1 MGSNQ
6 NKESGFK
13 YDNNIQKDF
22 EEYINKRTENNF
34 YKNFNSNHNFI
45 EINNANDTYIR
56 DRSKKEKISKES
68 FNYWEYSFDYCL
80 EKIVNN
86 NNQLLKIKKSR
97 KLESKYE
104 NQKNILVSVLGKKYS
119 GKTFLLNNINNKID
133 YDEKSLFKEKN
144 FYIRYAKS
152 PESNVCY
159 IECPAFDNYFEET
172 KIEENLEI
180 NINFYINFCLKYSQ
194 MIILVVNE
202 MTTEDLLMINL
213 IKSKCIQSQ
222 KIIIIHN
229 LKFYFTKEE
238 IDYYISNY
246 FSNNNKNEKN
256 DEILKIVTFTGA
268 DSDQNKLYFNENYI
282 NPSDNNKE
290 IDIIH
295 AVLGNED
302 LFFYNSTI
310 DLIKVNIQS
319 LSHQSQIFNLEKNL
333 INFSEEFFQKK
344 SFKINDE
351 KILYYEKSNKSEEKK
366 FQPLYSYY
374 IDKAKDIFVI
384 NIESIYKPDN
394 LKISC
399 SKKQEFQIFK
409 ISYTYDIKEN
419 NDKELYKIKDN
430 KIFSDIQYGDYELT
444 LLIPLDKVYF
454 DSSKKN
460 ILFKNGI
467 IIIEYPIIKDEGN
480 SDPSDVELKE
490 EEEEESDEKKR
501 IDSDSDGKERED
513 ENDNSENDENENN
526 NNENDDDDEND
537 DNNSKKSE
545 KDDDSDDK
553 ERI

>member
-13 YDNNIQKDF
+13 YDNNIQNDL

-104 NQKNILVSVLGKKYS
+104 NQKNILVSVLGKKNS
-119 GKTFLLNNINNKID
+119 GKTFLLNNINDKID

-152 PESNVCY
+152 PENNVCF

-295 AVLGNED
+295 AVLGNEY

-351 KILYYEKSNKSEEKK
+351 KILYYEKSNESEEKK

-374 IDKAKDIFVI
+374 IDKTKDVFVI
-384 NIESIYKPDN
+384 NIESIYNPDN

-399 SKKQEFQIFK
+399 SIKQEFQVFK

-444 LLIPLDKVYF
+444 LLIPLNKVYF

-467 IIIEYPIIKDEGN
+467 IIIEYPIKNDEVN
-480 SDPSDVELKE
+480 SEPSDVDL
-490 EEEEESDEKKR
+490 EEEESDEKKR
-501 IDSDSDGKERED
+501 IDSDSDGKVR
-513 ENDNSENDENENN
+513 ENDNDNNENDENDDDDDDKKD
-526 NNENDDDDEND
+526 DDDDEND
-537 DNNSKKSE
+537 DNNSK
-545 KDDDSDDK
+545 
-553 ERI
+553 ERIDN

>member
-1 MGSNQ
+1 MGNNQ
-6 NKESGFK
+6 NKVPGFK
-13 YDNNIQKDF
+13 YNNNIQNDLV
-22 EEYINKRTENNF
+22 EYINKRTENNF

-246 FSNNNKNEKN
+246 FSNNNNEKN

-344 SFKINDE
+344 SFKIDDE
-351 KILYYEKSNKSEEKK
+351 KILYYEKDSNEESEKK
-366 FQPLYSYY
+366 VFEPHYSYY
-374 IDKAKDIFVI
+374 IDHDREKFII
-384 NIESIYKPDN
+384 NIESTYNPDN
-394 LKISC
+394 LNISDSNKVQGNQIVKIN
-399 SKKQEFQIFK
+399 
-409 ISYTYDIKEN
+409 YTYKITDK

-430 KIFSDIQYGDYELT
+430 KIFSDIHYGDYELN
-444 LLIPLDKVYF
+444 LNIPIDKVYF
-454 DSSKKN
+454 DYTRENVNFS
-460 ILFKNGI
+460 FKDGI
-467 IIIEYPIIKDEGN
+467 IKIEYPIIKNYDN
-480 SDPSDVELKE
+480 DNDSNDKVSLV
-490 EEEEESDEKKR
+490 EESE
-501 IDSDSDGKERED
+501 ED
-513 ENDNSENDENENN
+513 NEG
-526 NNENDDDDEND
+526 
-537 DNNSKKSE
+537 
-545 KDDDSDDK
+545 
-553 ERI
+553 

>member
-1 MGSNQ
+1 MGS
-6 NKESGFK
+6 KEIKQSGFK
-13 YDNNIQKDF
+13 YDNNIQNDL
-22 EEYINKRTENNF
+22 EEYINKRVENN
-34 YKNFNSNHNFI
+34 YYTNFNSNNNFI

-56 DRSKKEKISKES
+56 DRSKKEKKP
-68 FNYWEYSFDYCL
+68 NDPYDYWEYSFDYCL
-80 EKIVNN
+80 EKIVNDN
-86 NNQLLKIKKSR
+86 NNNKNNNNKLLKIKKSR

-104 NQKNILVSVLGKKYS
+104 NQKNILVSVLGKKNS
-119 GKTFLLNNINNKID
+119 GKTFLLNNINDKID

-152 PESNVCY
+152 PENNVCF

-202 MTTEDLLMINL
+202 MTIDDLLMINL
-213 IKSKCIQSQ
+213 IKLKCKQSQ

-229 LKFYFTKEE
+229 LKFYFTKDE
-238 IDYYISNY
+238 IDYYIKNY
-246 FSNNNKNEKN
+246 FSGGYKNEKN

-295 AVLGNED
+295 AVLGNEY

-319 LSHQSQIFNLEKNL
+319 LSHESQIFNLEKNL
-333 INFSEEFFQKK
+333 VDFSEEFFQKK
-344 SFKINDE
+344 NFKINDE
-351 KILYYEKSNKSEEKK
+351 KILYYELNSNQSEVKK

-374 IDKAKDIFVI
+374 IDIEKEKFVI
-384 NIESIYKPDN
+384 NIESIYNPDN
-394 LKISC
+394 IEIEC
-399 SKKQEFQIFK
+399 SIKKEFQIFK

-444 LLIPLDKVYF
+444 LLIPLDKVHF

-460 ILFKNGI
+460 KLFKNGI
-467 IIIEYPIIKDEGN
+467 IIIEYPIMKDDNN
-480 SDPSDVELKE
+480 SDDSHVELQQE
-490 EEEEESDEKKR
+490 EEEEESDDDKNKD
-501 IDSDSDGKERED
+501 DSESDGGERNNDSKDKKE
-513 ENDNSENDENENN
+513 DNSD
-526 NNENDDDDEND
+526 ND
-537 DNNSKKSE
+537 DN
-545 KDDDSDDK
+545 SD
-553 ERI
+553 

>member
-1 MGSNQ
+1 MGNNQ
-6 NKESGFK
+6 NKVPGFK
-13 YDNNIQKDF
+13 YNNNIQNDLV
-22 EEYINKRTENNF
+22 EYINKRTENNF

-80 EKIVNN
+80 EKIVNS

-351 KILYYEKSNKSEEKK
+351 KILYYEKSNESEEKK

-374 IDKAKDIFVI
+374 IDKAKDVFVI
-384 NIESIYKPDN
+384 NIESIYNPDN

-399 SKKQEFQIFK
+399 SIKQEFQVFK

-444 LLIPLDKVYF
+444 LLIPLNKVYF
-454 DSSKKN
+454 DSSKNN

-467 IIIEYPIIKDEGN
+467 IIIEYPIKNDNVN
-480 SDPSDVELKE
+480 SDPSDVEL
-490 EEEEESDEKKR
+490 EEEESDEKKR
-501 IDSDSDGKERED
+501 IDSESDGKKR
-513 ENDNSENDENENN
+513 ENDNDNSENENN
-526 NNENDDDDEND
+526 NNENDEDDEND
-537 DNNSKKSE
+537 D
-545 KDDDSDDK
+545 DDSK
-553 ERI
+553 QRIDN

>member
-1 MGSNQ
+1 MGNNQ
-6 NKESGFK
+6 NKVPGFK
-13 YDNNIQKDF
+13 YNNNIQNDLV
-22 EEYINKRTENNF
+22 EYINKRTENNF

-80 EKIVNN
+80 EKIVNS

-351 KILYYEKSNKSEEKK
+351 KILYYEKSNESEEKK

-374 IDKAKDIFVI
+374 IDKAKDVFVI
-384 NIESIYKPDN
+384 NIESIYNPDN

-399 SKKQEFQIFK
+399 SIKQEFQVFK

-444 LLIPLDKVYF
+444 LLIPLNKVYF
-454 DSSKKN
+454 DSSKNN

-467 IIIEYPIIKDEGN
+467 IIIEYPIKNDNVN
-480 SDPSDVELKE
+480 SDPSDVEL
-490 EEEEESDEKKR
+490 EEEESDEKKR
-501 IDSDSDGKERED
+501 IDSESDGKKRE
-513 ENDNSENDENENN
+513 NSENENN
-526 NNENDDDDEND
+526 NNENDEDDEND
-537 DNNSKKSE
+537 D
-545 KDDDSDDK
+545 DDSK
-553 ERI
+553 QRIDN

>member
-6 NKESGFK
+6 NKGPGFK
-13 YDNNIQKDF
+13 YDNNIQNDL
-22 EEYINKRTENNF
+22 EEYINKRVENN
-34 YKNFNSNHNFI
+34 YYTNFNSNNNFI

-56 DRSKKEKISKES
+56 DRSKKEKKP
-68 FNYWEYSFDYCL
+68 NDPYDYWEYSFDYCL
-80 EKIVNN
+80 EKIVNDNNNNKNN

-104 NQKNILVSVLGKKYS
+104 NQKNILVSVLGKKNS

-268 DSDQNKLYFNENYI
+268 D
-282 NPSDNNKE
+282 
-290 IDIIH
+290 
-295 AVLGNED
+295 
-302 LFFYNSTI
+302 
-310 DLIKVNIQS
+310 
-319 LSHQSQIFNLEKNL
+319 
-333 INFSEEFFQKK
+333 
-344 SFKINDE
+344 
-351 KILYYEKSNKSEEKK
+351 
-366 FQPLYSYY
+366 
-374 IDKAKDIFVI
+374 
-384 NIESIYKPDN
+384 
-394 LKISC
+394 
-399 SKKQEFQIFK
+399 
-409 ISYTYDIKEN
+409 
-419 NDKELYKIKDN
+419 
-430 KIFSDIQYGDYELT
+430 
-444 LLIPLDKVYF
+444 
-454 DSSKKN
+454 
-460 ILFKNGI
+460 
-467 IIIEYPIIKDEGN
+467 
-480 SDPSDVELKE
+480 
-490 EEEEESDEKKR
+490 
-501 IDSDSDGKERED
+501 
-513 ENDNSENDENENN
+513 
-526 NNENDDDDEND
+526 
-537 DNNSKKSE
+537 
-545 KDDDSDDK
+545 
-553 ERI
+553 

>member
-1 MGSNQ
+1 
-6 NKESGFK
+6 
-13 YDNNIQKDF
+13 
-22 EEYINKRTENNF
+22 
-34 YKNFNSNHNFI
+34 
-45 EINNANDTYIR
+45 
-56 DRSKKEKISKES
+56 
-68 FNYWEYSFDYCL
+68 
-80 EKIVNN
+80 
-86 NNQLLKIKKSR
+86 
-97 KLESKYE
+97 
-104 NQKNILVSVLGKKYS
+104 
-119 GKTFLLNNINNKID
+119 
-133 YDEKSLFKEKN
+133 
-144 FYIRYAKS
+144 
-152 PESNVCY
+152 
-159 IECPAFDNYFEET
+159 
-172 KIEENLEI
+172 
-180 NINFYINFCLKYSQ
+180 

-351 KILYYEKSNKSEEKK
+351 KILYYEKSNESEEKK

-374 IDKAKDIFVI
+374 IDKAKDVFVI
-384 NIESIYKPDN
+384 NIESIYNPDN

-399 SKKQEFQIFK
+399 SIKQEFQVFK

-444 LLIPLDKVYF
+444 LLIPLNKVYF

-467 IIIEYPIIKDEGN
+467 IIIEYPIKNDEVN
-480 SDPSDVELKE
+480 SDPSDVDLD
-490 EEEEESDEKKR
+490 EEESDEKKR